1 MVSSPTHGN
10 WLIIMTSLSL
20 SNIIDALIARLSD
33 VGAVTKTVLVWISNS
48 LEVAE
53 WQRDG

>member
-20 SNIIDALIARLSD
+20 FNIIDALIARLSD